1 MLLSSFFPLEARPGC
16 CKPGTDFSAFGRW
29 HVTYL
34 LRSGVYEGGGT
45 PLAFADGV
53 GYTNKCHVGLGLWL
67 ADGQRELLQ
76 TAEPEL
82 PARPP
87 RLLFVDV
94 LELLRR
100 RSLKSQE
107 PDAVAPY

>member
-1 MLLSSFFPLEARPGC
+1 MLPSSFFPLEARPGYY
-16 CKPGTDFSAFGRW
+16 KPGTDFSAFGRW
-29 HVTYL
+29 HVIYL
-34 LRSGVYEGGGT
+34 LHSGVYEGGGT

-67 ADGQRELLQ
+67 ADGPRELLQ
-76 TAEPEL
+76 TAGLEL
-82 PARPP
+82 PVRPP

-100 RSLKSQE
+100 RSLKSPE